1 MPASDQQENTEY
13 IDDNT
18 IDNNTLLYRRI
29 MNQAEPPVMQIIWDD
44 NKNCW
49 RPSSVSFSDHPNGSP
64 MSIALGDTLEHKG
77 LEPES
82 ILDGHDGFSLASFPA
97 SVARAKGQGI
107 MRKPLE
113 GDPAHGEVFG
123 KKTKGVK
130 RFLADNSE
138 WCIEPNLPN
147 PND

>member
-1 MPASDQQENTEY
+1 MPESDQQENTEY

-18 IDNNTLLYRRI
+18 IDDNTLLYRRI
-29 MNQAEPPVMQIIWDD
+29 MNQAEPPVKQIIWDD

-49 RPSSVSFSDHPNGSP
+49 RPSSVSFSDHSNGSP
-64 MSIALGDTLEHKG
+64 MSVALGDTLKKEG

-82 ILDGHDGFSLASFPA
+82 VLDGHDSFSLASFPA
-97 SVARAKGQGI
+97 SVARAKEQGI

-113 GDPAHGEVFG
+113 DDPAHGEVFG
-123 KKTKGVK
+123 KKTRGVK

-138 WCIEPNLPN
+138 WCVEPNIPN
-147 PND
+147 PK